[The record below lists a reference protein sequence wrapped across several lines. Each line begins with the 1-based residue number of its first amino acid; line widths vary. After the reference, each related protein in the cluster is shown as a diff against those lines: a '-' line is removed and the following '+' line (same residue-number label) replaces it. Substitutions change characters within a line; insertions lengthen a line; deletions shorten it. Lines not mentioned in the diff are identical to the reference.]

1 MRYIAIFIA
10 ISIVLWAGNFA
21 YMFWLRPIDQPTQ
34 ELRELE
40 AHFNGL
46 GVHGHIYPVRH
57 GFSHSR
63 VRAVAAFE
71 IKDYPLPFG
80 LVAYSNEQE
89 AIARSAPNP
98 ELPQE
103 LQPSRN
109 GKVVLD
115 FIAWGDDTFPVAQSV
130 RQAFLSYRSE
140 P

>member
-10 ISIVLWAGNFA
+10 IVMSLWAGKFA
-21 YMFWLRPIDQPTQ
+21 YMLWIRPIDQPTQ
-34 ELRELE
+34 ELLELE
-40 AHFNGL
+40 KHFNSL
-46 GVHGHIYPVRH
+46 GIVGHIYPVRH

-63 VRAVAAFE
+63 VKAVAAFE
-71 IKDYPLPFG
+71 IKGYPLPFG
-80 LVAYSNEQE
+80 LTACSTEQVAS
-89 AIARSAPNP
+89 AWSAPNP
-98 ELPQE
+98 DLPQE

-130 RQAFLSYRSE
+130 KHAFASYRGK